1 MRDTANISR
10 LSALK
15 PDYMGFIFYDKSPR
29 SVLGHTDPLVLMDIP
44 AEIVKTGVFVNSSA
58 EEIKAMA
65 KLYQLDAIQLHGSE
79 SPGLCRDLKSE
90 GLKVLKAFHPKSEE
104 DIKATE
110 EYSGVCDYFLFDTPS
125 KSHGGTGQK
134 FDWRL
139 LKSYKGSVPFFLSGG
154 IEPGDLSI
162 LQELTEIKPAGVD
175 INSRFESAPGV
186 KDNEKIKKFIEGLR
200 ADK

>member
-1 MRDTANISR
+1 MRDAANISQ
-10 LSALK
+10 LSALM

-29 SVLGHTDPLVLMDIP
+29 SVIGLTDPMVLMDIP
-44 AEIVKTGVFVNSSA
+44 AKIVKTGVFVNSSA
-58 EEIKAMA
+58 EEILGMA
-65 KLYQLDAIQLHGSE
+65 KLYHLNAIQLHGSE
-79 SPGLCRDLKSE
+79 STGLCRYLKSE
-90 GLKVLKAFHPKSEE
+90 GLQVLKAFHPKSEE
-104 DIKATE
+104 DVKATD

-134 FDWRL
+134 FDWSL

-154 IEPGDLSI
+154 IELEDLSV

-175 INSRFESAPGV
+175 VNSRFESAPGV
-186 KDNEKIKKFIEGLR
+186 KDIEKITKFIEGLR